1 MKNDPLR
8 LFASERAI
16 ANSQSDP
23 MANLCVL
30 ATVNSS
36 KTPEVRTL
44 VIREVE
50 SRIGIFMN
58 ATSPKF
64 REIRES
70 TSVSVLAYFPSIA
83 IQYRMHTKLL
93 PMPTETVHAFWMNR
107 PETAKK
113 LDWLYS
119 DYPQSTEVDGR
130 DALIRQLSAST
141 TPTKAPQSAV
151 GFFLEPLLSVER
163 LALNQ
168 PDGLHDRRKYTYHE
182 NVWKVSQLVP

>member
-1 MKNDPLR
+1 
-8 LFASERAI
+8 
-16 ANSQSDP
+16 
-23 MANLCVL
+23 MANLCAL

-36 KTPEVRTL
+36 GTPEVRTL

-50 SRIGIFMN
+50 SRLGIFMN

-64 REIRES
+64 QEIRES

-93 PMPTETVHAFWMNR
+93 PIPTETVHAFWMNR
-107 PETAKK
+107 PEIAKK
-113 LDWLYS
+113 MDWLYN
-119 DYPQSTEVDGR
+119 DYAQSNVVESLGT
-130 DALIRQLSAST
+130 LTRQLSASN

-163 LALNQ
+163 LALDQ
-168 PDGLHDRRKYTYHE
+168 HDGLHDRRKYTYHD